1 MNITPDTNIKLLKCP
16 LKIDNKN
23 QLTFSNATAQYNYF
37 NGLNKLE
44 IDGSYYQRKDSS
56 IYYPDNFD
64 DLLGYNYVMYQND
77 NYSDKWFYAFITD
90 IEYISD
96 NCTRL
101 EIETDVFQTWQ
112 FDIVY
117 KNSFVVREHTN
128 NDTIG
133 ANLTEEDINT
143 GELVAK
149 ATIEDY
155 TGYNVTSAWVVVV
168 CDYDPKD
175 NKQYAGIL
183 PVSGSTFGS
192 KIYLFTWDNGDS
204 GGYGGI
210 RDLNRFIIYVNQ
222 NKGADNIKQI
232 FMAPNACVD
241 QTKLQYIDMDIR
253 KDSDP
258 SQVDPDKNFKYHTV
272 STGSLQAYLYG
283 TRTVPKPY
291 GSYVGYIPKNN
302 KCYTYPYAFLRVS
315 NNVGNV
321 MDYRWEDFSDTI
333 PEFKSYTTLSSGCS
347 GILVP
352 QNYKGIGENIDE
364 SLPLA
369 KYPVCSWS
377 ADAYTNWLTQNAV
390 NRPLNLLTSLLGVS
404 GSVSSGVASQPQP
417 AAANKLQAIQTMNN
431 VGGAIAQDIGNMHSA
446 ALAPNITQSTNCGDV
461 LFAAGGNGYL
471 YQYMCV
477 KSEYLKIIDNY
488 FTMFG
493 YKTNELKIPNIT
505 GRSNWN
511 YVETRNINL
520 LGNIPETDLDTIR
533 KMFDSGITLWHT
545 TTYFLDYSQ
554 TNSIVS

>member
-143 GELVAK
+143 GELT
-149 ATIEDY
+149 ATSSIESY
-155 TGYNVTSAWVVVV
+155 TGYNVTTAWAVVI

-175 NKQYAGIL
+175 NVQYTGIL
-183 PVSGSTFGS
+183 PISGSTFGS

-210 RDLNRFIIYVNQ
+210 RDLNRFIHYVNQ
-222 NKGADNIKQI
+222 HKGADNIKQI

-241 QTKLQYIDMDIR
+241 QTKLQKIDMELN
-253 KDSDP
+253 SD
-258 SQVDPDKNFKYHTV
+258 NFKYYTV
-272 STGSLQAYLYG
+272 TGGSTGAYLYG
-283 TRTVPKPY
+283 TQTVPKIY
-291 GSYVGYIPKNN
+291 NVTGQYTDYTPKNN
-302 KCYTYPYAFLRVS
+302 KCYTYPYTFLRVS

-321 MDYRWEDFSDTI
+321 MDYRWEDFSQTI
-333 PEFKSYTTLSSGCS
+333 PEFKTYTTLCSGCS
-347 GILVP
+347 GVLVP
-352 QNYKGIGENIDE
+352 QYYKGIVSNVDE
-364 SLPLA
+364 ALPLA
-369 KYPVCSWS
+369 KYPVTSWS

-390 NRPLNLLTSLLGVS
+390 NRPLNLLNSFLGVS
-404 GSVSSGVASQPQP
+404 GSVASGVASQPQP

-431 VGGAIAQDIGNMHSA
+431 VAGAISQDIGNMHSA
-446 ALAPNITQSTNCGDV
+446 ALAPNITQTGNCGDV
-461 LFAAGGNGYL
+461 LFAGGANGFL
-471 YQYMCV
+471 YQYMRV
-477 KSEYLKIIDNY
+477 KTEYLKIIDNY

-493 YKTNELKIPNIT
+493 YKTNLLKIPNIT

-533 KMFDSGITLWHT
+533 QMFNSGITLWHT

>member
-143 GELVAK
+143 GELT
-149 ATIEDY
+149 ATSSIESY
-155 TGYNVTSAWVVVV
+155 TGYNVTTAWAVVI

-175 NKQYAGIL
+175 NVQYTGIL
-183 PVSGSTFGS
+183 PISGSTFGS
-192 KIYLFTWDNGDS
+192 KIYLFTWDNGDT

-210 RDLNRFIIYVNQ
+210 RDLNRFIHYVNQ
-222 NKGADNIKQI
+222 HKGADNIKQI

-241 QTKLQYIDMDIR
+241 QTKLEKIDMGLN
-253 KDSDP
+253 SD
-258 SQVDPDKNFKYHTV
+258 NFKYYTV
-272 STGSLQAYLYG
+272 TGGSIGAYLYG
-283 TRTVPKPY
+283 TQTVPKIY
-291 GSYVGYIPKNN
+291 NVTGQYTDYTPKNN
-302 KCYTYPYAFLRVS
+302 KCYTYPYTFLRVS

-321 MDYRWEDFSDTI
+321 MDYRWEDFSQTI
-333 PEFKSYTTLSSGCS
+333 PEFKTYTTLCSGCS
-347 GILVP
+347 GVLIP
-352 QNYKGIGENIDE
+352 QYYKGIVSNVDE
-364 SLPLA
+364 ALPLA
-369 KYPVCSWS
+369 KYPVTSWS

-390 NRPLNLLTSLLGVS
+390 NRPLNLLNSFLGVS
-404 GSVSSGVASQPQP
+404 GSVASGVASQPQP

-431 VGGAIAQDIGNMHSA
+431 VAGAISQDIGNMHSA
-446 ALAPNITQSTNCGDV
+446 ALAPNITQTGNCGDV
-461 LFAAGGNGYL
+461 LFAGGANGFL
-471 YQYMCV
+471 YQYMRV
-477 KSEYLKIIDNY
+477 KTEYLKIIDNY

-493 YKTNELKIPNIT
+493 YKTNLLKIPNIT

>member
-23 QLTFSNATAQYNYF
+23 QITFTDATAQYNYF
-37 NGLNKLE
+37 NGLTKLE
-44 IDGSYYQRKDSS
+44 VDGSYYQRKDSS

-64 DLLGYNYVMYQND
+64 DLLGYNYVMYQNE
-77 NYSDKWFYAFITD
+77 NYSNKWFYAFITD
-90 IEYISD
+90 MEYISD

-101 EIETDVFQTWQ
+101 EITTDVFQTWQ

-133 ANLTEEDINT
+133 SNLTEEDINT
-143 GELVAK
+143 GELT
-149 ATIEDY
+149 ATSSIEDY
-155 TGYNVTSAWVVVV
+155 TGYNVTTAWAVVV

-175 NKQYAGIL
+175 DIQYAGLL
-183 PVSGSTFGS
+183 PISGSTFGS

-204 GGYGGI
+204 GGFGGI

-222 NKGADNIKQI
+222 HKGADNIKQI

-241 QTKLQYIDMDIR
+241 STKLQKIDMELG
-253 KDSDP
+253 SN
-258 SQVDPDKNFKYHTV
+258 NFKYYTV
-272 STGSLQAYLYG
+272 TGGSTGAYLYG
-283 TRTVPKPY
+283 TQTVPKIY
-291 GSYVGYIPKNN
+291 NVTGQYTDYTPKNN
-302 KCYTYPYAFLRVS
+302 KCYTYPYTFLRVS

-321 MDYRWEDFSDTI
+321 MDYRWEDFSATI
-333 PEFKSYTTLSSGCS
+333 PSFKTYTTLCSGCS

-352 QNYKGIGENIDE
+352 QSYKGITDNIDE

-369 KYPVCSWS
+369 KYPVTSWS

-390 NRPLNLLTSLLGVS
+390 NRPLSLLTSVLGVS
-404 GSVSSGVASQPQP
+404 GSVSSNIASQPQP
-417 AAANKLQAIQTMNN
+417 AAVNKLQAINTMNN
-431 VGGAIAQDIGNMHSA
+431 VAGTISQDIGNMHSA
-446 ALAPNITQSTNCGDV
+446 SLAPNISQTGNCGDV
-461 LFAAGGNGYL
+461 LFAGGANGFL
-471 YQYMCV
+471 FQYMRV
-477 KSEYLKIIDNY
+477 KTEYLKIIDNY
-488 FTMFG
+488 FSMFG
-493 YKTNELKIPNIT
+493 YKTNLVKVPNIT

-520 LGNIPETDLDTIR
+520 LGNIPQTDLDTIR
-533 KMFDSGITLWHT
+533 QMFNNGITLWHT

>member
-143 GELVAK
+143 GELT
-149 ATIEDY
+149 ATSSIESY
-155 TGYNVTSAWVVVV
+155 TGYNITTAWAVVV

-175 NKQYAGIL
+175 NVQYTGIL
-183 PVSGSTFGS
+183 PISGSTFGS

-210 RDLNRFIIYVNQ
+210 RDLNRFIVYVNQ
-222 NKGADNIKQI
+222 HKGADNIKQI

-241 QTKLQYIDMDIR
+241 QTKLAKIDMELG
-253 KDSDP
+253 SD
-258 SQVDPDKNFKYHTV
+258 NFKYYTV
-272 STGSLQAYLYG
+272 TGGSTGAYLYG
-283 TRTVPKPY
+283 TQTVPKIY
-291 GSYVGYIPKNN
+291 NVTGQYTDYTPKNN
-302 KCYTYPYAFLRVS
+302 KCYTYPYTFLRVS

-321 MDYRWEDFSDTI
+321 MDYRWEDFSQTI
-333 PEFKSYTTLSSGCS
+333 PEFKTYTTLCSGCS
-347 GILVP
+347 GVLIP
-352 QNYKGIGENIDE
+352 QYYKGIVSNVDE
-364 SLPLA
+364 ALPLA
-369 KYPVCSWS
+369 KYPVTSWS

-390 NRPLNLLTSLLGVS
+390 NRPLNLLNSFLGVS
-404 GSVSSGVASQPQP
+404 GSVASGVASQPQP

-431 VGGAIAQDIGNMHSA
+431 VAGAISQDIGNMHSA
-446 ALAPNITQSTNCGDV
+446 ALAPNITQTGNCGDV
-461 LFAAGGNGYL
+461 LFAGGANGFL
-471 YQYMCV
+471 YQYMRV
-477 KSEYLKIIDNY
+477 KTEYLKIIDNY

-493 YKTNELKIPNIT
+493 YKTNLLKLPNIT

>member
-77 NYSDKWFYAFITD
+77 NYSNKWFYAFITD

-143 GELVAK
+143 GELT
-149 ATIEDY
+149 ATSSIESY
-155 TGYNVTSAWVVVV
+155 TGYNVTTAWAVVI

-175 NKQYAGIL
+175 NVQYTGIL
-183 PVSGSTFGS
+183 PISGSTFGS
-192 KIYLFTWDNGDS
+192 KIYLFTWDNGDT

-210 RDLNRFIIYVNQ
+210 RDLNRFIHYVNQ
-222 NKGADNIKQI
+222 HKGADNIKQI

-241 QTKLQYIDMDIR
+241 QTKLQKIDMELN
-253 KDSDP
+253 SD
-258 SQVDPDKNFKYHTV
+258 NFKYYTV
-272 STGSLQAYLYG
+272 NGGSTGAYLYG
-283 TRTVPKPY
+283 TQTVPKIY
-291 GSYVGYIPKNN
+291 NVTGQYTDYTPKNN
-302 KCYTYPYAFLRVS
+302 KCYTYPYTFLRVS

-321 MDYRWEDFSDTI
+321 MDYRWEDFSQTI
-333 PEFKSYTTLSSGCS
+333 PEFKTYTTLCSGCS
-347 GILVP
+347 GVLIP
-352 QNYKGIGENIDE
+352 QYYKGITSNVDE
-364 SLPLA
+364 ALPLA
-369 KYPVCSWS
+369 KYPVTSWS

-390 NRPLNLLTSLLGVS
+390 NRPLNLLNSFLGVS
-404 GSVSSGVASQPQP
+404 GSVASGVASQPQP

-431 VGGAIAQDIGNMHSA
+431 VAGAISQDIGNMHSA
-446 ALAPNITQSTNCGDV
+446 ALAPNITQTGNCGDV
-461 LFAAGGNGYL
+461 LFAGGANGFL
-471 YQYMCV
+471 YQYMRV
-477 KSEYLKIIDNY
+477 KTEYLKIIDNY

-493 YKTNELKIPNIT
+493 YKTNLLKIPNIT

-545 TTYFLDYSQ
+545 TTYFLDYSR